1 MKEYW
6 STITIKFGGNNLE
19 CDSEEEY
26 KKRIKENFYEEYNID
41 LRNDELKIEGS
52 NEC

>member
-26 KKRIKENFYEEYNID
+26 NID
-41 LRNDELKIEGS
+41 LRNDEIKIEGS

>member
-19 CDSEEEY
+19 CESEEEY
-26 KKRIKENFYEEYNID
+26 KKQIKEQYHDEYGINLTD
-41 LRNDELKIEGS
+41 DEIFVGE
-52 NEC
+52 

>member
-19 CDSEEEY
+19 CESEEEY
-26 KKRIKENFYEEYNID
+26 KKRIKENFWEEYNID
-41 LRNDELKIEGS
+41 LRDDEIKIE
-52 NEC
+52 E